1 MAGYSAEELQSMRG
15 YIEWLAT
22 RPKIRGRRPMI
33 YRDDMPDTWRECLL
47 VNAHDQY
54 ALGLFTLY
62 VYVVA
67 MYNVHAPYIV

>member
-1 MAGYSAEELQSMRG
+1 MAGYSAEELQSMKG

-22 RPKIRGRRPMI
+22 RPKRRGRRPMI
-33 YRDDMPDTWRECLL
+33 YRDDMPDTWRECLR

-54 ALGLFTLY
+54 ALGQFTFY

-67 MYNVHAPYIV
+67 MWNIHVPYLV